1 MGAATDISY
10 GCVVTVDLSVAG
22 AVAAV
27 EKAFAAEGF
36 QIVSDIDMEAKVK
49 ERLGQTFRPY
59 RILGVCNAQL
69 AHVALSAE
77 PQIGL
82 LIPCNVVVQQIDNR
96 TVVSVVDPGL
106 IVQAAGN
113 RSLEHIAQDAKA
125 RLFRAL
131 NAIATTR

>member
-69 AHVALSAE
+69 AKAALSVE
-77 PQIGL
+77 PQLGL
-82 LIPCNVVVQQIDNR
+82 LVPCNVVVQEIDR
-96 TVVSVVDPGL
+96 RVIVSAIDVNL

-113 RSLEHIAQDAKA
+113 RSLEHVAADANA
-125 RLFRAL
+125 RLKRAL
-131 NAIATTR
+131 NAIAR